1 MCFKTLLYSTGRGA
15 FSVVRTGRDLVD
27 NCQIALKRVQ
37 DAAPDTTQLR
47 RLMRELALL
56 RRIRGHSNVM
66 EIRNIVLCKRKVNDG
81 FLVRA
86 PQRVVTDVY
95 IITELMM
102 SDLGRLLDHSN
113 STLTSEQ
120 VRACLIHTMIH
131 IQIYMRVYTYTCTKH
146 MLDHVY
152 VQIFQYLQ
160 HAYRGAGAS
169 AHVSISLWAR
179 ASARQWHYA
188 SRHKTCQSPSR

>member
-1 MCFKTLLYSTGRGA
+1 MCFKTFLYSTGRGA

-56 RRIRGHSNVM
+56 RRVRGHSNVM
-66 EIRNIVLCKRKVNDG
+66 EIRNIVLRKRKVNDG

-120 VRACLIHTMIH
+120 VRACRIHTRIFIH
-131 IQIYMRVYTYTCTKH
+131 INVCVYTFTYPIH
-146 MLDHVY
+146 ILDHVY
-152 VQIFQYLQ
+152 VQIYSMFT
-160 HAYRGAGAS
+160 ARVPRS
-169 AHVSISLWAR
+169 RCERSCFNFSLG
-179 ASARQWHYA
+179 S
-188 SRHKTCQSPSR
+188 STCTTMALCIAT